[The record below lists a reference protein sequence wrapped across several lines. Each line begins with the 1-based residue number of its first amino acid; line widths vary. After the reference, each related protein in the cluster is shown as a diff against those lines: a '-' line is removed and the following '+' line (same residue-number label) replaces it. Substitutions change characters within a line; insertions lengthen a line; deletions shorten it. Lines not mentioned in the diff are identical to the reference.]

1 MRNDEAIRVA
11 DFAQPV
17 HRLMNESYHRFIL
30 AQLQRAMEG
39 RGWTFAV
46 TSDQHEI
53 PLLAKAAF
61 ARAVYSAQSEYLRPY
76 WQQDSDEFKRS
87 ANEAM
92 SEGYA
97 WSWLASIL
105 DALAKLG
112 IRPVPNDNLEASV
125 TASDADENPVGS
137 DDR

>member
-46 TSDQHEI
+46 TNDQHQI
-53 PLLAKAAF
+53 PLTTKAAF
-61 ARAVYSAQSEYLRPY
+61 ARAVFSAQAEFLRPY
-76 WQQDSDEFKRS
+76 WQQDSDEFQRS

-97 WSWLASIL
+97 WSWLAGIL

-112 IRPVPNDNLEASV
+112 IRPVPKDNPEASGGAV
-125 TASDADENPVGS
+125 AADENPVGS

>member
-1 MRNDEAIRVA
+1 MRNDKAIRVA

-53 PLLAKAAF
+53 PLLAKRRLRERF
-61 ARAVYSAQSEYLRPY
+61 TLLSPSTFGPTGNRIQTNLSEAQMRP
-76 WQQDSDEFKRS
+76 
-87 ANEAM
+87 
-92 SEGYA
+92 
-97 WSWLASIL
+97 
-105 DALAKLG
+105 
-112 IRPVPNDNLEASV
+112 
-125 TASDADENPVGS
+125 
-137 DDR
+137 